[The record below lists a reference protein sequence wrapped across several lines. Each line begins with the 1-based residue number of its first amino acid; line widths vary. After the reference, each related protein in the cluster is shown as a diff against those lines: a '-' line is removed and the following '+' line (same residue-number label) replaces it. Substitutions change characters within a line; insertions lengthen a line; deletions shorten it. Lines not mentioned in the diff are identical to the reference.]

1 MKKLTLITLAAA
13 LLLSACGQD
22 GEPSAKADPKW
33 EETRHLYRTQI
44 QYSGENDNAAKYLEI
59 AGRSKQ
65 LFPLLEEHC
74 NAFVMDAYNF
84 QDIDGEGTPL
94 YTENNL
100 RYPFEI
106 APNGNS
112 IRVSKNY
119 CAFNPIET
127 ADGTPLAEQIVF
139 ADDTL
144 NILVPEQFREQ
155 ESEIRQAYLE
165 LFHFEKVEAEQAYN
179 EEIGIPTSPD

>member
-74 NAFVMDAYNF
+74 NAFVMDASAK
-84 QDIDGEGTPL
+84 IILLLTPL
-94 YTENNL
+94 KQHTE
-100 RYPFEI
+100 
-106 APNGNS
+106 
-112 IRVSKNY
+112 
-119 CAFNPIET
+119 
-127 ADGTPLAEQIVF
+127 
-139 ADDTL
+139 TL
-144 NILVPEQFREQ
+144 WQSR
-155 ESEIRQAYLE
+155 
-165 LFHFEKVEAEQAYN
+165 LFLQM
-179 EEIGIPTSPD
+179 TR